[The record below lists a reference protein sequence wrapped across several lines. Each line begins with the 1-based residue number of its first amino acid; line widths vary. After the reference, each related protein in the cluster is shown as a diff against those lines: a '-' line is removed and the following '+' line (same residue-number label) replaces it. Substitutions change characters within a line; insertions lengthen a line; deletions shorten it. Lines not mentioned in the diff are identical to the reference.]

1 MNDCSAV
8 RSGTVTP
15 NQPNTALAK
24 SIATAKAKA
33 CQRHRFIACQIRRRI
48 ISDIVGLRPDKA
60 PIQSIEVAIDLSS
73 FAQTEPLDALL
84 RA

>member
-1 MNDCSAV
+1 M
-8 RSGTVTP
+8 VTP

-33 CQRHRFIACQIRRRI
+33 CQRHRFMACQIRRTI
-48 ISDIVGLRPDKA
+48 ASDIVSLRPDKA

-84 RA
+84 RV